1 MVQMITIALF
11 ILLPQNAIKAIKMA
25 QVKKKNLKK
34 KKILCNYI
42 IAAGPVCGGEMV

>member
-25 QVKKKNLKK
+25 QVKKKSLKK
-34 KKILCNYI
+34 KDSVQLHYCRRSS
-42 IAAGPVCGGEMV
+42 VWR

>member
-25 QVKKKNLKK
+25 QVKKKSLK

>member
-25 QVKKKNLKK
+25 QVKKKDSVQLHY
-34 KKILCNYI
+34 CRRSS
-42 IAAGPVCGGEMV
+42 VWR